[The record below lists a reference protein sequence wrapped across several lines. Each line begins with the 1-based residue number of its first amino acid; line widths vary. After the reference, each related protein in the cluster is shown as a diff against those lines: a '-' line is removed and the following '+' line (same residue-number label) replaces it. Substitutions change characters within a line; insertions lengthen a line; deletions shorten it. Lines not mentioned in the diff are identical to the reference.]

1 MIFKKT
7 WYSHSYGKHTKYM
20 YTAYFFFLLFLF
32 LSKEKLLKPIK
43 FLDNLQK

>member
-20 YTAYFFFLLFLF
+20 YTAYFFLFIISIF
-32 LSKEKLLKPIK
+32 IK
-43 FLDNLQK
+43 RETVKAY